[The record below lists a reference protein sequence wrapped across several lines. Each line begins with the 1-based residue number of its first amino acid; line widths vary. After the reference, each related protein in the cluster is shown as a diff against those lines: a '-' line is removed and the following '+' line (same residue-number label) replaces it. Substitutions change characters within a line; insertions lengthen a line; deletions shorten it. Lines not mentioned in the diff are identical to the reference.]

1 MSAPPRIVFSTLAFP
16 DATLAAAAAAGRRWG
31 YSGIELRLI
40 DGELIDP
47 STPAARRA
55 YVKQTLAAAITRTWW
70 ARRPPRCT
78 PT

>member
-1 MSAPPRIVFSTLAFP
+1 MSAPPRIAFSTLAFP
-16 DATLAAAAAAGRRWG
+16 DALLAAAAAAGRRWG
-31 YSGIELRLI
+31 YSGIELRFV

-47 STPAARRA
+47 SRPAGRRA
-55 YVKQTLAAAITRTWW
+55 YVKQTLAAAITRTGW